1 MSKMFVHYNGTV
13 EAFKAAGLETTYNKH
28 IVFIKGGA
36 DGTGQAIY
44 THGEYYGNLNEALA
58 ALEAKVNGLKYFS
71 QITDGTNT
79 AKSAIADGTITFSA
93 VDPASVTVEV
103 DARGVSFG
111 LSDAFVKKVNEDLP
125 GAINTEKSRAE
136 GVEAEIKALVGTKK
150 DQAATGD
157 DASAF
162 ARIANLESTVS
173 DLTGGS
179 VESVGAQIS
188 NAINALDVDSVG
200 SDFIKSISQD
210 NGKIVPVAGTF
221 TEAGVAMKSYVD
233 EQVVELGGGI
243 QALGNNL
250 NQQLAEKATKL
261 ELSGVQSGIAQQ
273 MENITNTVA
282 NNDTEVRKDFAA
294 ADAQTL
300 QSAKSYADSLFGAD
314 SDFAD
319 LEGRVAANED
329 AIEVLNG
336 AEGLTGSVA
345 NTVAKAINDW
355 AEKVSPENTTVD
367 TFKELID
374 YAATH
379 GSEYST
385 LAGVVQGHTTA
396 IETLNGEGAG
406 SVAKTVADAVADE
419 AVFRQN
425 ADTALGQRID
435 AIVAEGTGTIDAKVA
450 AAVNA
455 EKERAMEAE
464 KANSEAI
471 SGVEGRVAD
480 IEKDYLKAA
489 DKTELSGKISALEG
503 VAGAGQIAA
512 AQAAADAAQDT
523 ADGAVVTANANK
535 AAIEAM
541 DLAEVSGYVKSI
553 KQEDGKVSA
562 TAVANI
568 PASDV
573 TVADT
578 ADNFTGTNVESVL
591 AELAAMWA
599 WEEINA

>member
-13 EAFKAAGLETTYNKH
+13 AAFKAAGLETTYNNH

-162 ARIANLESTVS
+162 ARIKNLESTVS
-173 DLTGGS
+173 DLTGGN

-188 NAINALDVDSVG
+188 NAINALDVASVG

-233 EQVVELGGGI
+233 EQVEELGGGI
-243 QALGNNL
+243 QSLGHNL

-261 ELSGVQSGIAQQ
+261 ELSGVQSAIGQQ
-273 MENITNTVA
+273 MENLTNTVA

-300 QSAKSYADSLFGAD
+300 QSAISYADGLFGEG
-314 SDFAD
+314 SDFAN
-319 LEGRVAANED
+319 LEGRVKANED

-336 AEGLTGSVA
+336 SESVEGSVA
-345 NTVAKAINDW
+345 KAVTDAINSW
-355 AEKVSPENTTVD
+355 ANQETEGGVVD

-385 LAGVVQGHTTA
+385 LAGEVQKNTTA
-396 IETLNGEGAG
+396 IATLNGDGAG
-406 SVAKTVADAVADE
+406 SVSKTVADAVAAE
-419 AVFRQN
+419 AGLRED
-425 ADTALGQRID
+425 ADNALGKRID
-435 AIVAEGTGTIDAKVA
+435 AIIAEGTGTIDAKVA

-464 KANSEAI
+464 KANSDAI
-471 SGVEGRVAD
+471 SGVDGRVAA

-489 DKTELSGKISALEG
+489 DKTDLSDKISALEN

-512 AQAAADAAQDT
+512 AQAAAEAAQST
-523 ADGAVVTANANK
+523 ADGAVATANANK

-573 TVADT
+573 TVADA

-599 WEEINA
+599 WEEIPA

>member
-13 EAFKAAGLETTYNKH
+13 EAFKAAGLETTYNNH

-71 QITDGTNT
+71 QITDGNNT
-79 AKSAIADGTITFSA
+79 AKSAVADGTITFSA
-93 VDPASVTVEV
+93 DDPAAVKVNV
-103 DARGVSFG
+103 DARGVTFG
-111 LSDAFVKKVNEDLP
+111 LAETFVKKVNEDLP

-162 ARIANLESTVS
+162 ARIKNLESTVS

-179 VESVGAQIS
+179 VESVSAQIS

-233 EQVVELGGGI
+233 EQVEELGGGI
-243 QALGNNL
+243 QAVGNALG
-250 NQQLAEKATKL
+250 QFQGVAATKQ
-261 ELSGVQSGIAQQ
+261 ELDGYRQEFNKNLSD
-273 MENITNTVA
+273 TNDA
-282 NNDTEVRKDFAA
+282 INAKDQKVREDFAA

-300 QSAKSYADSLFGAD
+300 QSAISYADGLFGEG
-314 SDFAD
+314 SDFAN
-319 LEGRVAANED
+319 LEGRVKANED

-336 AEGLTGSVA
+336 SESVEGSVA
-345 NTVAKAINDW
+345 KAVTDAINSW
-355 AEKVSPENTTVD
+355 ANQETEGGVVD

-385 LAGVVQGHTTA
+385 LAGEVQKNTTA
-396 IETLNGEGAG
+396 IATLNGEGAG
-406 SVAKTVADAVADE
+406 SVAKAVADAVAAE
-419 AVFRQN
+419 AGLREA
-425 ADTALGQRID
+425 ADNALGQRID
-435 AIVAEGTGTIDAKVA
+435 AIIAEGTGTID

-464 KANSEAI
+464 KANSDAI
-471 SGVEGRVAD
+471 SGVDGRVAA

-489 DKTELSGKISALEG
+489 DKTELSDKISALEG

-512 AQAAADAAQDT
+512 AQAAAEAAQST
-523 ADGAVVTANANK
+523 ADDAVAAANANK
-535 AAIEAM
+535 TAIEAM

-573 TVADT
+573 TVADA

-599 WEEINA
+599 WEEIPA

>member
-13 EAFKAAGLETTYNKH
+13 EAFKAAGLETAYNKH

-250 NQQLAEKATKL
+250 NQ
-261 ELSGVQSGIAQQ
+261 
-273 MENITNTVA
+273 
-282 NNDTEVRKDFAA
+282 
-294 ADAQTL
+294 
-300 QSAKSYADSLFGAD
+300 
-314 SDFAD
+314 
-319 LEGRVAANED
+319 
-329 AIEVLNG
+329 
-336 AEGLTGSVA
+336 
-345 NTVAKAINDW
+345 
-355 AEKVSPENTTVD
+355 
-367 TFKELID
+367 
-374 YAATH
+374 
-379 GSEYST
+379 
-385 LAGVVQGHTTA
+385 
-396 IETLNGEGAG
+396 
-406 SVAKTVADAVADE
+406 
-419 AVFRQN
+419 
-425 ADTALGQRID
+425 
-435 AIVAEGTGTIDAKVA
+435 
-450 AAVNA
+450 
-455 EKERAMEAE
+455 
-464 KANSEAI
+464 
-471 SGVEGRVAD
+471 
-480 IEKDYLKAA
+480 
-489 DKTELSGKISALEG
+489 
-503 VAGAGQIAA
+503 
-512 AQAAADAAQDT
+512 
-523 ADGAVVTANANK
+523 
-535 AAIEAM
+535 
-541 DLAEVSGYVKSI
+541 
-553 KQEDGKVSA
+553 
-562 TAVANI
+562 
-568 PASDV
+568 
-573 TVADT
+573 
-578 ADNFTGTNVESVL
+578 
-591 AELAAMWA
+591 
-599 WEEINA
+599 

>member
-1 MSKMFVHYNGTV
+1 MSKMFVHYKGTV
-13 EAFKAAGLETTYNKH
+13 EAFKAAGLETTYNNH
-28 IVFIKGGA
+28 IVFIKGGS

-79 AKSAIADGTITFSA
+79 AKSAVADGTITFSA

-136 GVEAEIKALVGTKK
+136 GVENEIKALVGTKK

-179 VESVGAQIS
+179 VESVGAQIT
-188 NAINALDVDSVG
+188 NAINALDFTKTGGDFVTFVG
-200 SDFIKSISQD
+200 QTD
-210 NGKIVPVAGTF
+210 GKISAEGNTF
-221 TEAGVAMKSYVD
+221 EAAGVAMKSYVD
-233 EQVVELGGGI
+233 GQVEELGKGI
-243 QALGNNL
+243 QAVGNALG
-250 NQQLAEKATKL
+250 QFQGLAATKHEL
-261 ELSGVQSGIAQQ
+261 EGYRQEFNKNLSD
-273 MENITNTVA
+273 TNNA
-282 NNDTEVRKDFAA
+282 INAKDQKVREDFAA

-300 QSAKSYADSLFGAD
+300 QSAKSYANSLFGEG

-336 AEGLTGSVA
+336 TEAVTGSVA

-396 IETLNGEGAG
+396 IETLNGDGAG
-406 SVAKTVADAVADE
+406 SVAKTVADAVAGE
-419 AVFRQN
+419 ANLRES

-464 KANSEAI
+464 KDNSDAI

-489 DKTELSGKISALEG
+489 DKTELSDKISALEG

-512 AQAAADAAQDT
+512 AQAAAEAAQST
-523 ADGAVVTANANK
+523 ADGAVATANANK

-573 TVADT
+573 TVEDA

-599 WEEINA
+599 WEEIPA

>member
-13 EAFKAAGLETTYNKH
+13 EAFKAAGLETTYNNH

-136 GVEAEIKALVGTKK
+136 GVENEIKALVGTKK

-157 DASAF
+157 GASAF

-179 VESVGAQIS
+179 VESVGAQIT
-188 NAINALDVDSVG
+188 NAINALNFTKTG
-200 SDFIKSISQD
+200 GDFVKFVEQTD
-210 NGKIVPVAGTF
+210 GKISAEGQTF
-221 TEAGVAMKSYVD
+221 AEAGVAMKSYVD
-233 EQVVELGGGI
+233 AEVAELGGGI

-282 NNDTEVRKDFAA
+282 NNDTNVRKDFAA
-294 ADAQTL
+294 ADAETLQAAKNYAAGLFGEGSDFQNLAGRVQANETAIGILNGNSTTAGSVDKKIADAINAFAGSADGDNVIENVTELLNYVNGVDGSQTL
-300 QSAKSYADSLFGAD
+300 DKALGQIADNKG
-314 SDFAD
+314 
-319 LEGRVAANED
+319 
-329 AIEVLNG
+329 
-336 AEGLTGSVA
+336 
-345 NTVAKAINDW
+345 K
-355 AEKVSPENTTVD
+355 
-367 TFKELID
+367 
-374 YAATH
+374 
-379 GSEYST
+379 
-385 LAGVVQGHTTA
+385 
-396 IETLNGEGAG
+396 IETLNGDSTVTG
-406 SVAKTVADAVADE
+406 SVAKTVADAVAAE
-419 AVFRQN
+419 AGLREA
-425 ADTALGQRID
+425 ADTDLGKRID
-435 AIVAEGTGTIDAKVA
+435 AIVAEGTGTIA

-464 KANSEAI
+464 QANSDAI
-471 SGVEGRVAD
+471 SGVDGRVAA

-489 DKTELSGKISALEG
+489 DKTELSDKISALEG

-512 AQAAADAAQDT
+512 AKKAADDAQAT

-573 TVADT
+573 TVADA

>member
-1 MSKMFVHYNGTV
+1 MFVHYNGTV

-58 ALEAKVNGLKYFS
+58 ALQAKVNDLKYFS
-71 QITDGTNT
+71 Q
-79 AKSAIADGTITFSA
+79 
-93 VDPASVTVEV
+93 V
-103 DARGVSFG
+103 
-111 LSDAFVKKVNEDLP
+111 KVNDSLLSASAANSILSFQAAQGQTELVKIDGNEKGVTIGLAKEFVDKVNTDLP
-125 GAINTEKSRAE
+125 TAINTEKERS
-136 GVEAEIKALVGTKK
+136 EAADLAINQLVGTRADK
-150 DQAATGD
+150 APATLD
-157 DASAF
+157 KEKATAF
-162 ARIANLESTVS
+162 ERIATLEE
-173 DLTGGS
+173 DLASITGGPGS
-179 VESVGAQIS
+179 VSQQIS
-188 NAINALDVDSVG
+188 DAIGNLNLTKTG
-200 SDFIKSISQD
+200 GDFVKFVEQTD
-210 NGKIVPVAGTF
+210 GKISAEGQTF
-221 TEAGVAMKSYVD
+221 EAAGVAMKSYVD
-233 EQVVELGGGI
+233 AEVEELGGGI
-243 QALGNNL
+243 QALGNHL
-250 NQQLAEKATKL
+250 SQQLGEKATKL

-282 NNDTEVRKDFAA
+282 TNDTEVRKDFAA
-294 ADAQTL
+294 ADAETL
-300 QSAKSYADSLFGAD
+300 QAAKNYAAGLFGEG
-314 SDFAD
+314 SDFQNLA
-319 LEGRVAANED
+319 GRVTANED

-336 AEGLTGSVA
+336 TEVVTGSVA

-355 AEKVSPENTTVD
+355 AEKATENDTID

-419 AVFRQN
+419 AVLRQN

-435 AIVAEGTGTIDAKVA
+435 AIVAEGTGTIDA
-450 AAVNA
+450 AVNA

-464 KANSEAI
+464 EANSKAI

-480 IEKDYLKAA
+480 IKKDYLKAA
-489 DKTELSGKISALEG
+489 DKTELSNKISALEG

-512 AQAAADAAQDT
+512 AQAAAEAAQST

-573 TVADT
+573 TVADI
-578 ADNFTGTNVESVL
+578 ADNFKGTNVESVL

-599 WEEINA
+599 WEDINA

>member
-1 MSKMFVHYNGTV
+1 MSKMFVHYKGTV
-13 EAFKAAGLETTYNKH
+13 EAFKAAGLETTYNNH

-93 VDPASVTVEV
+93 ADPAAVTVNV
-103 DARGVSFG
+103 DTHGVSFG

-162 ARIANLESTVS
+162 ARIKNLESTVS
-173 DLTGGS
+173 DLTGGN

-188 NAINALDVDSVG
+188 NAINALDVASVG

-233 EQVVELGGGI
+233 EQVEELGGGI
-243 QALGNNL
+243 QSLGHNL

-261 ELSGVQSGIAQQ
+261 ELSGVQSAIGQQ
-273 MENITNTVA
+273 MENLTNTVA

-300 QSAKSYADSLFGAD
+300 QSAISYADGLFGEG
-314 SDFAD
+314 SDFAN
-319 LEGRVAANED
+319 LEGRVKANED

-336 AEGLTGSVA
+336 SESVEGSVA
-345 NTVAKAINDW
+345 KAVTDAINSW
-355 AEKVSPENTTVD
+355 ANQETEGGVVD

-385 LAGVVQGHTTA
+385 LAGEVQKNTTA
-396 IETLNGEGAG
+396 IATLNGDGAG
-406 SVAKTVADAVADE
+406 SVSKTVADAVAAE
-419 AVFRQN
+419 AGLRED
-425 ADTALGQRID
+425 ADNALGKRID
-435 AIVAEGTGTIDAKVA
+435 AIIAEGTGTIDAKVA

-464 KANSEAI
+464 KANSDAI
-471 SGVEGRVAD
+471 SGVDGRVAA

-489 DKTELSGKISALEG
+489 DKTDLSDKISALEN

-512 AQAAADAAQDT
+512 AQAAAEAAQST
-523 ADGAVVTANANK
+523 ADGAVATANANK

-573 TVADT
+573 TVADA

-599 WEEINA
+599 WEEIPA

>member
-1 MSKMFVHYNGTV
+1 MSKMFVHYKGTV
-13 EAFKAAGLETTYNKH
+13 EAFKAAGLETTYNNH

-71 QITDGTNT
+71 QITDGINT
-79 AKSAIADGTITFSA
+79 AKSAVADGTITFSA
-93 VDPASVTVEV
+93 LDPASVTVNV

-188 NAINALDVDSVG
+188 NAINALDFTKTGGEFVTFVEQTD
-200 SDFIKSISQD
+200 
-210 NGKIVPVAGTF
+210 GKISAEGKTF
-221 TEAGVAMKSYVD
+221 EAAGVAMKSYVD
-233 EQVVELGGGI
+233 GQVEELGEGI
-243 QALGNNL
+243 QAVGNALG
-250 NQQLAEKATKL
+250 QFQGVAATKQEL
-261 ELSGVQSGIAQQ
+261 EGYRQEFNKNLSD
-273 MENITNTVA
+273 TNDA
-282 NNDTEVRKDFAA
+282 IDAKDKEVREDFAA

-300 QSAKSYADSLFGAD
+300 QSAKSYVDGLFGEG

-336 AEGLTGSVA
+336 TEAVTGSVA

-355 AEKVSPENTTVD
+355 VEKATDNNTVD

-406 SVAKTVADAVADE
+406 SVAKTVADAVAAE
-419 AVFRQN
+419 ASLRVN
-425 ADTALGQRID
+425 ADNALGQRID
-435 AIVAEGTGTIDAKVA
+435 AIVNESGTIDTKVA
-450 AAVNA
+450 AAVNT
-455 EKERAMEAE
+455 EKERAMAAE
-464 KANSEAI
+464 KANSDAI
-471 SGVEGRVAD
+471 SGVDGRVDA
-480 IEKDYLKAA
+480 IVADYLKAA
-489 DKTELSGKISALEG
+489 DKTELSDKISALEG

-512 AQAAADAAQDT
+512 AKKAADDAQAT
-523 ADGAVVTANANK
+523 ADGAVATANANK

-541 DLAEVSGYVKSI
+541 DFAEVSGYVKSI

-573 TVADT
+573 TVADA

-599 WEEINA
+599 WKEINA

>member
-13 EAFKAAGLETTYNKH
+13 EAFKAAGLETTYNNH

-71 QITDGTNT
+71 QITDGKNT

-103 DARGVSFG
+103 DTRGVSFG

-162 ARIANLESTVS
+162 ARIKNLESTVS
-173 DLTGGS
+173 GLTGGI
-179 VESVGAQIS
+179 VESVGVQIS
-188 NAINALDVDSVG
+188 NAINALDVNSVG
-200 SDFIKSISQD
+200 SDFIQSISQD

-233 EQVVELGGGI
+233 EQVEELGGGI
-243 QALGNNL
+243 QSLGHNL

-261 ELSGVQSGIAQQ
+261 ELSGVQSAIGQQ
-273 MENITNTVA
+273 MENLTNTVA

-294 ADAQTL
+294 ADTQTL
-300 QSAKSYADSLFGAD
+300 QSAMSYADGLFGEG
-314 SDFAD
+314 SDFAN
-319 LEGRVAANED
+319 LEGRVKANED

-336 AEGLTGSVA
+336 SESVEGSVA
-345 NTVAKAINDW
+345 KAVTDAINSW
-355 AEKVSPENTTVD
+355 ANQETEGGVVD

-385 LAGVVQGHTTA
+385 LAGEVQKNTTA
-396 IETLNGEGAG
+396 IATLNGDGAG
-406 SVAKTVADAVADE
+406 SVSKTVDDAVAAE
-419 AVFRQN
+419 AGLRED
-425 ADTALGQRID
+425 ADNALGKRID
-435 AIVAEGTGTIDAKVA
+435 AIIAEGTGTIDAKVA

-464 KANSEAI
+464 KANSDAI
-471 SGVEGRVAD
+471 SGVDGRVAA

-489 DKTELSGKISALEG
+489 DKTDLSDKISALEG

-512 AQAAADAAQDT
+512 EAAQST
-523 ADGAVVTANANK
+523 ADDAVATANANK

-541 DLAEVSGYVKSI
+541 DMAEVAGYVKSI

-573 TVADT
+573 TVADA

-599 WEEINA
+599 WEEIPA